1 MKMPDRKTRLMILIV
16 VLIFVAALYAD
27 DFWDSYRYFA
37 FSDGVSGFVR
47 DYINL
52 TALLSVVL
60 QHFVKSS
67 AHDRETV

>member
-1 MKMPDRKTRLMILIV
+1 MKMSDRKTRLMILIV

-47 DYINL
+47 HYINL

-60 QHFVKSS
+60 RRLAPHTWGE
-67 AHDRETV
+67 R